1 MIIKRPEMKVGEKRK
16 VVDEGKEILLIFLG
30 GSRYLAFDN
39 KCPHL
44 GCDLSKYGVLIR
56 EELVCQ
62 CHFSHFSVIDGRPLK
77 GASKRAIRVYDVRVE
92 GEDLVL
98 TPREGVSDRQHK

>member
-1 MIIKRPEMKVGEKRK
+1 MRVGEKK
-16 VVDEGKEILLIFLG
+16 KILVENKEILLIYLG
-30 GSRYLAFDN
+30 GERYLAFDN

-62 CHFSHFSVIDGRPLK
+62 CHFSHFSVKDGRPLK
-77 GASKRAIRVYDVRVE
+77 GASKRSIKVYSVKVNGSNLNLE
-92 GEDLVL
+92 E
-98 TPREGVSDRQHK
+98 VS